1 MRTHYNRIAG
11 QSLERLAA
19 LSDGIFA
26 IAMTLLV
33 LDLRVPASE
42 ALHLAQPLWAAGA
55 IQSERVML
63 DVLIPLAPRLLAYF
77 MSFLTLGVFWVG
89 QQTQLNLFARGD
101 RTLSW
106 IQLAFLLGVSIMPF
120 STALLAEFITY
131 RLALVMYWL
140 NLLLLGVVLFA
151 SWRYA
156 IHADLLEQQTIVE
169 MGSAI
174 ERRIVIYQVLYA
186 LAVLFCVV
194 NTYLSI
200 AFIILLQL
208 NSAIAPRIRLLD
220 RF

>member
-42 ALHLAQPLWAAGA
+42 ALHLAQPLWAPGA
-55 IQSERVML
+55 LQSEQAML
-63 DVLIPLAPRLLAYF
+63 DVLVQLAPRLLAYF
-77 MSFLTLGVFWVG
+77 MSFLTLGMFWVG
-89 QQTQLNLFARGD
+89 QQTQLNLFMRSN
-101 RTLSW
+101 RTLTW
-106 IQLAFLLGVSIMPF
+106 IQLAFLLGVSLMPF

-131 RLALVMYWL
+131 RLALVVYWL

-156 IHADLLEQQTIVE
+156 THAELLEHQTTAE
-169 MGSAI
+169 MSSAI
-174 ERRIVIYQVLYA
+174 ERRIVTFQALYA
-186 LAVLFCVV
+186 LGMLFCVV
-194 NTYLSI
+194 NTYISI

-208 NSAIAPRIRLLD
+208 NSAIAPRIRRLD